1 MRGFREVAVVRAVP
15 IWLRVTGIV
24 FVALTALLL
33 LAPLVVVVGVS
44 VSESQFIAFP
54 PTGFS
59 LRWYE
64 EVLSSDAYLGSAW
77 ISVQVAV
84 LVTISASLIGTMA
97 AIGINRRAL
106 PGSGALATVFLSP
119 LVLPTIIYAIGMLM
133 LWSAVFG
140 PVSVVTLWIGHTV
153 VTTPYV
159 VRTVLAVLSEA
170 DPFLEEAAKT
180 MGAGR
185 LQRLWLVV
193 LPQCLPGLAA
203 GAFFAFNISFDEAV
217 LSLFLRRPG
226 LTTLPVQIY
235 GQLEFSPDP
244 SVAAVSTIMIGLTI
258 LLILVIDRVL
268 GLQRFSKT

>member
-1 MRGFREVAVVRAVP
+1 MVRSVP
-15 IWLRVTGIV
+15 GWLRITGIV
-24 FVALTALLL
+24 FVVLTAILL

-59 LRWYE
+59 LRWYR

-77 ISVQVAV
+77 ISLQVAI
-84 LVTISASLIGTMA
+84 LVTLSASLIGCMA

-106 PGSGALATVFLSP
+106 PGSGALATFFLSP

-133 LWSAVFG
+133 LWSAIFG

-159 VRTVLAVLSEA
+159 VRTTLAVLSEA
-170 DPFLEEAAKT
+170 DPYLEEAAKT
-180 MGAGR
+180 MGANR
-185 LQRLWLVV
+185 IRRLWLVV

-217 LSLFLRRPG
+217 LSLFLRTPDM
-226 LTTLPVQIY
+226 TTLPVQIY

-268 GLQRFSKT
+268 GLQRFSNA